1 MKPFYI
7 LALFYIFYNQLHG
20 QQSYEL
26 TNKVYDDWIKTV
38 TFEVNNSPTGFPI
51 IRLQEGQFF
60 MLKFDDLLNEE
71 RNFYYRIIHCDKDWT
86 QSAMREIDY
95 INGFQDERLRN
106 YEYSVN
112 TRIKY
117 IHYWQQFPNKDF
129 QFKISGNYILYIY
142 EDNVDTPILTRR
154 FVIAENTAGIELKS
168 IYPSDVLNIRYK
180 QEVTANVS
188 LGKLKARNPM
198 EEVSIGLIQNDNW
211 DSEIFAKPSFL
222 SGSTLRFTKLKTFDF
237 WGLAE
242 YREFDTRSLFRL
254 GRGIEFINRR
264 VDGTD
269 ITLQKDST
277 RANKVHLSI
286 FDFNGRFFVDNAD
299 KYSTNTANDIT
310 EILSASALNDAATRQ
325 SLRDSILR
333 TLSSNNRSFSTYRVE
348 DRDVRSDYTEV
359 NFLLDAPIL
368 LEPNQDIYILGS
380 MNNWQPIDEY
390 KMKYD
395 GKRDMFDAQV
405 LLKQGYY
412 NYYYGVVEDGKPVD
426 YQALEGSWN
435 ETENDY
441 RAFIYYR
448 GLGDLYDRVIGYG
461 IYNTNSNLLKN

>member
-1 MKPFYI
+1 MKP
-7 LALFYIFYNQLHG
+7 IFYVIAYVLIHFQVRG
-20 QQSYEL
+20 QQNYEL
-26 TNKVYDDWIKTV
+26 HNRVYDDMIKSV
-38 TFEVNNSPTGFPI
+38 TFEANNSPTGFPV
-51 IRLQEGQFF
+51 IRLNEGQFI
-60 MLKFDDLLNEE
+60 MLKFDDLINEE
-71 RNFYYRIIHCDKDWT
+71 RNFYYRIIHCDKDWSP
-86 QSAMREIDY
+86 SAMREIDY

-112 TRIKY
+112 TRIKF

-129 QFKISGNYILYIY
+129 QFKISGNYVLYIY
-142 EDNVDTPILTRR
+142 EDNAETPIITRR
-154 FVIAENTAGIELKS
+154 FVVTESMAGIEMKS
-168 IYPSDVLNIRYK
+168 IFPSDVLNIRYK
-180 QEVTANVS
+180 QELTANVS
-188 LGKLKARNPM
+188 LGKLKPRNPM
-198 EEVSIGLIQNDNW
+198 EEVTIGLIQNDNW
-211 DSEIFAKPSFL
+211 DSEVIAKPSFL
-222 SGSTLRFTKLKTFDF
+222 SSGVLRFTKLRTFDF

-254 GRGIEFINRR
+254 GRGLEFINRR

-269 ITLQKDST
+269 ITLQKDTS

-286 FDFNGRFFVDNAD
+286 FDFNGRYFIDNAD
-299 KYSTNTANDIT
+299 KYSTGAYNDIN
-310 EILSASALNDAATRQ
+310 EMLSASALTDASTRQ
-325 SLRDSILR
+325 TLRDSLLSS
-333 TLSSNNRSFSTYRVE
+333 LSSNNRNFNTYHVE

-359 NFLLDAPIL
+359 NFLLDAPL
-368 LEPNQDIYILGS
+368 VLEPKQDIYILGS
-380 MNNWQPIDEY
+380 MNNWQPSDEY

-395 GKRDMFDAQV
+395 GKRDMYDAQV

-412 NYYYGVVEDGKPVD
+412 NYYYGVVEEGKPID

-461 IYNTNSNLLKN
+461 AYNSNSNLLRN